1 MSNVLIL
8 GSGTQALALIKPLR
22 KAGNK
27 VVLLYTELNNYAESS
42 KYVSEKVYC
51 PLGPKDPKFLNC
63 VIDTIKDKKIDAII
77 PMGDALAEFLS
88 RNKSVLLPLVH
99 FKSPDLENF
108 IKGYDKNQLMS
119 LCQKNGYPI
128 PDTIDLSKVDYRD
141 KSVFAQFPFSAL
153 LKPNCTT
160 GGRGMTLINSF
171 EDLLEKYPKVHESYG
186 DCHLQKFIREGGRQ
200 VKVQIYI
207 DESKRMVA
215 SSVLQKVRW
224 YPVKGGA
231 SCCAVS
237 IKDVYIVN
245 ICYKILCDIGWLGF
259 ADFDLIEDPDDGK
272 LKIMEINP
280 RVPACVKTGIVAG
293 VNWAQIILDG
303 CLDNPQKGY
312 TYKEGAVLRHLGFDV
327 LWFLH
332 SKNRFKVKPSWFK
345 FFGGKVRYQDFD
357 LFDPMPF
364 IKGTWHNV
372 KRLFDPSFRKAKS
385 GVAKI

>member
-8 GSGTQALALIKPLR
+8 GSGTQALAIIKPLR
-22 KAGNK
+22 KAGNR
-27 VVLLYTELNNYAESS
+27 VVLLYSEKSNYAESS
-42 KYVSEKVYC
+42 RFVSEKIYSSFNVD
-51 PLGPKDPKFLNC
+51 DPKYLDL
-63 VIDTIKDKKIDAII
+63 VIDTIKTKKIEAVI
-77 PMGDALAEFLS
+77 PMGDVLAEFLS
-88 RNKSVLLPLVH
+88 RNKKVLLPMVS
-99 FKSPDLENF
+99 FKSPDIENF
-108 IKGYDKNQLMS
+108 FRGYDKNQLMS

-128 PDTIDLSKVDYRD
+128 PDTINLSVIDFKD
-141 KSVFAQFPFSAL
+141 KSAFLNFPFPAL

-160 GGRGMTLINSF
+160 GGRGMTLIDSY
-171 EDLLEKYPKVHESYG
+171 ETLLNKYPKIHAEYG
-186 DCHLQKFIREGGRQ
+186 NCHLQKFIREGGRQ
-200 VKVQIYI
+200 VKVQLYI
-207 DESKRMVA
+207 DESKKLVA

-237 IKDVYIVN
+237 IKDDFIVH
-245 ICYKILCDIGWLGF
+245 ICHQILCDIDWLGF

-280 RVPACVKTGIVAG
+280 RVPACVKTGIIAG
-293 VNWAQIILDG
+293 INWAQILLDG
-303 CLDNPQKGY
+303 CLDQKQKEY

-332 SKNRFKVKPSWFK
+332 SKNRFSIKPSWFN
-345 FFGGKVRYQDFD
+345 FIGRNVWYQDLD
-357 LFDPMPF
+357 LFDPLPF

>member
-8 GSGTQALALIKPLR
+8 GSGTQALAIIKPLR
-22 KAGNK
+22 KAGNR
-27 VVLLYTELNNYAESS
+27 VVLLYTERNNYAESCR
-42 KYVSEKVYC
+42 YVSEKIYS
-51 PLGPKDPKFLNC
+51 PLNVNDSKYLEL
-63 VIDTIKDKKIDAII
+63 VIDVVKTKKIDAVI

-88 RNKSVLLPLVH
+88 RNKSSLLPFVR
-99 FKSPDLENF
+99 FKSPDLDDF
-108 IKGYDKNQLMS
+108 FKGYDKNQLMA

-128 PDTIDLSKVDYRD
+128 PDSIDLSLVDFKD
-141 KSVFAQFPFSAL
+141 NSIFADFPFPAL

-160 GGRGMTLINSF
+160 GGRGMTLVESF
-171 EDLLEKYPKVHESYG
+171 EDLQIKYPKIHSEYG
-186 DCHLQKFIREGGRQ
+186 NCHLQKFIREGGRQ
-200 VKVQIYI
+200 VKVQLYI
-207 DESKRMVA
+207 DESKKLIA

-224 YPVKGGA
+224 YPIKGGA

-237 IKDVYIVN
+237 IKDDNIVR
-245 ICYKILCDIGWLGF
+245 ICHQILCDIDWLGF

-293 VNWAQIILDG
+293 VNWAQIILNG
-303 CLDNPQKGY
+303 CLGKEQKNY

-345 FFGGKVRYQDFD
+345 FIGKNIRYQDFD
-357 LFDPMPF
+357 LFDPLPF